1 MSASLLASD
10 FDCACGH
17 VPSAHRWPQSYCH
30 TCLSCGGDVNNRRGC
45 CRTPKRCP
53 CNKLDQ
59 SGPSDPPDDSQER
72 VPDDSNTIPPAE
84 RVTNGGELVS
94 DMHSAALRAG
104 VFQVVER
111 EAKAQ
116 KDAAKAELVDLLPFG
131 DTVAGRVG
139 DDLLCKASWS
149 KGSAKVVIT
158 DERAF
163 LEWVKEHHPTEIVEK
178 VNDAYVKALKQV
190 DGSLVDADGNVA
202 AGIEVQTGAPS
213 LSVRSEKGALE
224 LVARMVTEGR
234 VSLDGIK
241 ELAAADTASYS
252 LAEVRDGTG
261 WPKDVRFTAHS
272 DSTVVDGEVVEG
284 SAV

>member
-17 VPSAHRWPQSYCH
+17 VPSAHRWPHSYCH

-45 CRTPKRCP
+45 CGRPKRCP

-59 SGPSDPPDDSQER
+59 AGPSDPPDDSQAR

-84 RVTNGGELVS
+84 RVTNGGEVVS

-111 EAKAQ
+111 EAKAA
-116 KDAAKAELVDLLPFG
+116 KDAAKAELAEQLPFG

-139 DDLLCKASWS
+139 DEVLCKASWS

-178 VNDAYVKALKQV
+178 VNEAYVKALKQV
-190 DGSLVDADGNVA
+190 DGSLVDAEGQVA
-202 AGIEVQTGAPS
+202 PGIKVDKSDPS
-213 LSVRSEKGALE
+213 LSVRSEKNALDLVTQ
-224 LVARMVTEGR
+224 LVADGR
-234 VSLDGIK
+234 VSLGGLTEVEAFNDSSID
-241 ELAAADTASYS
+241 AD
-252 LAEVRDGTG
+252 
-261 WPKDVRFTAHS
+261 
-272 DSTVVDGEVVEG
+272 VVGGEI
-284 SAV
+284 AR